1 LDNAGISKLHLM
13 MKPQESSSA
22 QLSKLKCDSPG
33 RILWHACFMPLGT
46 LL

>member
-22 QLSKLKCDSPG
+22 QLSKLKCDSP
-33 RILWHACFMPLGT
+33 ACDTGFG
-46 LL
+46 